1 MPYLQPSFYE
11 LPFQSQSATSRD
23 AAKRAERFICQQGAD
38 VLRWFIERGARGG
51 TQREASEAL
60 GISRASMCGRV
71 NALEKCGWL
80 IKSVSERRQGCAV
93 YLVAKED

>member
-1 MPYLQPSFYE
+1 MPWLDSSTQR
-11 LPFQSQSATSRD
+11 LPFQSNSSTSRD
-23 AAKRAERFICQQGAD
+23 AAKKAEAFCGPQGAN

-60 GISRASMCGRV
+60 GISRASICARC

-80 IKSVSERRQGCAV
+80 IKSVSERRDGCACYYV
-93 YLVAKED
+93 TEK